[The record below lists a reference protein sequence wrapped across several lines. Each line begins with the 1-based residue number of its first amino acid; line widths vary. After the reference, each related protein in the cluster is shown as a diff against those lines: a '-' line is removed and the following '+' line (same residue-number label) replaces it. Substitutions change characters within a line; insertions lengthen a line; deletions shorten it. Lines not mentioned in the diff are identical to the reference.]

1 MTTSTFNRILNQSES
16 IKELRKK
23 VLTLPYEPGVY
34 MMKNKEAKIIYI
46 GKAKNLRKR
55 VLSYFNHRGSN
66 EASNWK
72 TSKLVSK
79 IEDIEFLVTDN
90 EIEAF
95 LLESNL
101 IKQYR
106 PLFNIDLKDQQRY
119 TYLKISD
126 EKFPRLLVA
135 RRNRDGKF
143 MGIKGKVFGPFVH
156 GSSKYLTI
164 GLLRKIFKIRICNTL
179 PKRPCLEYFINNCD
193 APCINNVTQSEYI
206 NNVQSLEN
214 ILTGKKSIDDFIDK
228 MQGDMVSA
236 SNSLDYEKAKAIRDT
251 VSRLENL
258 RSRQKIEHSISSR
271 SEEEYIGVM
280 YDLLQS
286 KVHILILRR
295 YRGVIRDRKKF
306 QFDLIGDNSFS
317 TFLSQ
322 YYYSKSSV
330 PRFIYVNEDL
340 GSKEVLEKSLERIA
354 SHKVNIIRLSNRM
367 DLERKQLMDLVVRN
381 LSNYL
386 TKGFEPALFDLKKVL
401 NLKSL
406 PKVIDCFDISNLGLS
421 IAVGSCVRFVNGIP
435 EKSFYRKFKIKTIK
449 DQNDFAMIGEIVSRR
464 YAKEDKLNL
473 PDLVLIDGGKGQL
486 NSAID
491 SISKLD
497 LKIPC
502 ISIAKEREE
511 IFVPNSPFPTVI
523 PKTSRS
529 LKILQYLRDEA
540 HRFGLNYN
548 IKLRELQAKSLI

>member
-1 MTTSTFNRILNQSES
+1 
-16 IKELRKK
+16 
-23 VLTLPYEPGVY
+23 
-34 MMKNKEAKIIYI
+34 MKNDEGKIIYI

-55 VLSYFNHRGSN
+55 VLSYFNHKASHDT
-66 EASNWK
+66 SNWK

-79 IEDIEFLVTDN
+79 IQDVDFLVTDN

-143 MGIKGKVFGPFVH
+143 TGTKGKVFGPFVH
-156 GSSKYLTI
+156 GSSKLLTI

-193 APCINNVTQSEYI
+193 APCINNVTQNEYI
-206 NNVQSLEN
+206 ENVQSLEN
-214 ILTGKKSIDDFIDK
+214 ILAGRKNIDEFIEK
-228 MQGDMVSA
+228 MNKDMTSA
-236 SNSLDYEKAKAIRDT
+236 SSSLDYEKAKQIRDT
-251 VSRLENL
+251 ISRLENL
-258 RSRQKIEHSISSR
+258 RSKQKIEQSISSR
-271 SEEEYIGVM
+271 SEEEYIGIM

-286 KVHILILRR
+286 KAHILILRR
-295 YRGVIRDRKKF
+295 YRGVIRDRKKY
-306 QFDLIGDNSFS
+306 QFDLVGDNSFS

-322 YYYSKSSV
+322 YYYSKSTV
-330 PRFIYVNEDL
+330 PRFIYVNEDPD
-340 GSKEVLEKSLERIA
+340 SKHVLEKSLERIA
-354 SHKVNIIRLSNRM
+354 SHKINIIRLSNRI
-367 DLERKQLMDLVVRN
+367 DIERKQLMDLIVRN
-381 LSNYL
+381 LSVYIS
-386 TKGFEPALFDLKKVL
+386 KGFEPALFDLKKVL

-486 NSAID
+486 SSAID
-491 SISKLD
+491 AISKLG

-502 ISIAKEREE
+502 VSIAKEREE
-511 IFVPNSPFPTVI
+511 IFVPNSPFPTII
-523 PKTSRS
+523 PKSSKS
-529 LKILQYLRDEA
+529 LKILQYLRNEA

-548 IKLRELQAKSLI
+548 IKLRELK

>member
-1 MTTSTFNRILNQSES
+1 AHLTTSISTRILFKSEN

-23 VLTLPYEPGVY
+23 VLTLPFEPGVY
-34 MMKNKEAKIIYI
+34 MMKNKEGGIIYI

-55 VLSYFNHRGSN
+55 VLSYFSYRESYDT
-66 EASNWK
+66 SNWK
-72 TSKLVSK
+72 TSKLISK
-79 IEDIEFLVTDN
+79 IQDVDFLVTDN

-143 MGIKGKVFGPFVH
+143 TGTTGKVFGPFVH
-156 GSSKYLTI
+156 GSSKFLTI

-179 PKRPCLEYFINNCD
+179 PKKPCLEYFINNCD
-193 APCINNVTQSEYI
+193 APCINNVTQNEYMD
-206 NNVQSLEN
+206 NVQSLEN
-214 ILTGKKSIDDFIDK
+214 ILAGRKSIDDFIEK
-228 MQGDMVSA
+228 MNEDMTSA
-236 SNSLDYEKAKAIRDT
+236 SSNLDYEKAKAIRDT
-251 VSRLENL
+251 ISRLENL
-258 RSRQKIEHSISSR
+258 RSKQKIEQSISSK
-271 SEEEYIGVM
+271 SEEEYIGIM
-280 YDLLQS
+280 YDFLQS
-286 KVHILILRR
+286 KAHILILRR
-295 YRGVIRDRKKF
+295 YRGVIRDRKKY
-306 QFDLIGDNSFS
+306 QFDLVGDNSFS

-322 YYYSKSSV
+322 YYYSKSTV
-330 PRFIYVNEDL
+330 PRFIYVNVDPD
-340 GSKEVLEKSLERIA
+340 SKQVLEKSLERIA
-354 SHKVNIIRLSNRM
+354 SHRVNIIRLSNRI
-367 DLERKQLMDLVVRN
+367 DIERKQLMDLIVRN
-381 LSNYL
+381 LSTYIS
-386 TKGFEPALFDLKKVL
+386 KGFEPALFDLKKVL
-401 NLKSL
+401 NLRSL
-406 PKVIDCFDISNLGLS
+406 PKIIDCFDISNLGLS

-449 DQNDFAMIGEIVSRR
+449 DQNDFAMISEVVTRR
-464 YAKEDKLNL
+464 YSKEDKLNL

-486 NSAID
+486 NSALD
-491 SISKLD
+491 AISKLS

-511 IFVPNSPFPTVI
+511 IFVPNSLFPIVF
-523 PKTSRS
+523 PKSSKS

-540 HRFGLNYN
+540 HRFGLGYN
-548 IKLRELQAKSLI
+548 IKLRDLK

>member
-1 MTTSTFNRILNQSES
+1 MTTSILNRILNQSES

-23 VLTLPYEPGVY
+23 VLTLPYESGVY
-34 MMKNKEAKIIYI
+34 MMKNKEGKIIYI

-55 VLSYFNHRGSN
+55 VLSYFNHRGSHDR
-66 EASNWK
+66 SNWK
-72 TSKLVSK
+72 TSKLISNIQDV
-79 IEDIEFLVTDN
+79 DFLVTDN

-143 MGIKGKVFGPFVH
+143 TGTKGKVFGPFVH
-156 GSSKYLTI
+156 GSSKLLTI

-193 APCINNVTQSEYI
+193 APCINNVTQNEYMD
-206 NNVQSLEN
+206 NVQSLEN
-214 ILTGKKSIDDFIDK
+214 ILAGRKNIDDFIEK
-228 MQGDMVSA
+228 MNKDMTSA
-236 SNSLDYEKAKAIRDT
+236 SSSLDYEKAKAIRDT
-251 VSRLENL
+251 INRLENL
-258 RSRQKIEHSISSR
+258 RSKQKFEQSISSR
-271 SEEEYIGVM
+271 SEEEYIGIM
-280 YDLLQS
+280 YDFLQS
-286 KVHILILRR
+286 KAHILILRR
-295 YRGVIRDRKKF
+295 YRGVIRDRKKY
-306 QFDLIGDNSFS
+306 QFDLVGDNSFS

-322 YYYSKSSV
+322 YYYSKSTV
-330 PRFIYVNEDL
+330 PRFIYVNEDPD
-340 GSKEVLEKSLERIA
+340 SKQILEKSLERIA
-354 SHKVNIIRLSNRM
+354 SHRVNIIKLSNRI
-367 DLERKQLMDLVVRN
+367 DIERKQLMDLIVRN
-381 LSNYL
+381 LSVYIS
-386 TKGFEPALFDLKKVL
+386 KGFEPALFDLKKVL
-401 NLKSL
+401 NLKSP
-406 PKVIDCFDISNLGLS
+406 PKIIDCFDISNLGLS

-449 DQNDFAMIGEIVSRR
+449 DQNDFAMISEIVSRR
-464 YAKEDKLNL
+464 YSKEDNLNL

-486 NSAID
+486 SSALD
-491 SISKLD
+491 AISKLN

-511 IFVPNSPFPTVI
+511 IFVPNSPFPIVI
-523 PKTSRS
+523 PRSSKS

-540 HRFGLNYN
+540 HRFGLRYN
-548 IKLRELQAKSLI
+548 IKLRDLK

>member
-1 MTTSTFNRILNQSES
+1 MTTSTLNRILNQSES

-34 MMKNKEAKIIYI
+34 MMKDKEGKIIYI

-55 VLSYFNHRGSN
+55 VLSYFNHKGSN
-66 EASNWK
+66 DASNWK

-79 IEDIEFLVTDN
+79 IEDVEFLVTDN

-193 APCINNVTQSEYI
+193 APCINNVTQNEYM

-214 ILTGKKSIDDFIDK
+214 ILAGKKSIEDFIEK
-228 MQGDMVSA
+228 MQHDMISA
-236 SNSLDYEKAKAIRDT
+236 SNSLDYEKAKEIRDT

-271 SEEEYIGVM
+271 SEEEYIGIR

-286 KVHILILRR
+286 KAHILILRR

-330 PRFIYVNEDL
+330 PRFIYVNEDP
-340 GSKEVLEKSLERIA
+340 GSKEVLEKSLEKIA

-386 TKGFEPALFDLKKVL
+386 SKGFEPALFDLKKVL

-491 SISKLD
+491 SISKLG

-511 IFVPNSPFPTVI
+511 IFVHNSPFPTVI
-523 PKTSRS
+523 PKTSKS

-548 IKLRELQAKSLI
+548 IKLRDLK

>member
-1 MTTSTFNRILNQSES
+1 MTAFIQERIANQSES
-16 IKELRKK
+16 IKALRKK
-23 VLTLPYEPGVY
+23 VVALPAEPGVY
-34 MMKNKEAKIIYI
+34 LMKNKDGKIIYI

-55 VLSYFNHRGSN
+55 VLSYFRHTNS
-66 EASNWK
+66 EIANWK

-79 IEDIEFLVTDN
+79 IQDIDFLVTDS

-106 PLFNIDLKDQQRY
+106 PLYNIDLKDQQRY

-143 MGIKGKVFGPFVH
+143 MGIKGKVFGPFVQ
-156 GSSKYLTI
+156 GSSKFLTI

-179 PKRPCLEYFINNCD
+179 PKKPCLEYFINNCD
-193 APCINNVTQSEYI
+193 APCINNVTQDEYM

-214 ILTGKKSIDDFIDK
+214 ILSGKKSIDDFIEK
-228 MQGDMVSA
+228 MKYDMASA
-236 SNSLDYEKAKAIRDT
+236 SARLDYENAKAIRDT

-258 RSRQKIEHSISSR
+258 RSRQKIEQSISSR

-280 YDLLQS
+280 YDLMQS
-286 KVHILILRR
+286 KAHILILRR
-295 YRGVIRDRKKF
+295 YRGVIRDRKKY

-317 TFLSQ
+317 SFLSQ
-322 YYYSKSSV
+322 YYFSKSSV
-330 PRFIYVNEDL
+330 PRFIYVNEDPD
-340 GSKEVLEKSLERIA
+340 SKDILEKSLERIA

-367 DLERKQLMDLVVRN
+367 DHERKQLMDLIIRN
-381 LSNYL
+381 LSTYISR
-386 TKGFEPALFDLKKVL
+386 GFEPALFDLKKSL
-401 NLKSL
+401 NLKAI
-406 PKVIDCFDISNLGLS
+406 PKTIDCFDISNLGLS
-421 IAVGSCVRFVNGIP
+421 IAVGSCVRFSNGIP

-449 DQNDFAMIGEIVSRR
+449 DQNDFAMIGEIVTRR
-464 YAKEDKLNL
+464 YSKEDKINL

-486 NSAID
+486 HSAIEA
-491 SISKLD
+491 ISKLD

-511 IFVPNSPFPTVI
+511 IFVPDSPFPI
-523 PKTSRS
+523 IMPKSSKS

-540 HRFGLNYN
+540 HRFGLAYN
-548 IKLRELQAKSLI
+548 IKLRDLK

>member
-1 MTTSTFNRILNQSES
+1 LTTSVNRILNQSET

-34 MMKNKEAKIIYI
+34 MMKNREGKIIYI
-46 GKAKNLRKR
+46 GKAKNLKKR
-55 VLSYFNHRGSN
+55 VMSYFTQRGSS

-79 IEDIEFLVTDN
+79 IEDIDFLVTDN

-143 MGIKGKVFGPFVH
+143 TGIKGKVFGPFVH

-193 APCINNVTQSEYI
+193 APCINNVTQGEYI
-206 NNVQSLEN
+206 DNVQSLEN
-214 ILTGKKSIDDFIDK
+214 ILTGKKSIEDFIEK
-228 MQGDMVSA
+228 MQNDMVSA
-236 SNSLDYEKAKAIRDT
+236 SNNLDYEKAKAIRDT

-271 SEEEYIGVM
+271 SEEEYIGIM

-286 KVHILILRR
+286 KAHVLILRR
-295 YRGVIRDRKKF
+295 YRGVIRDRKKY

-330 PRFIYVNEDL
+330 PRFIYVNEDPS
-340 GSKEVLEKSLERIA
+340 SKEALEKSLERIA
-354 SHKVNIIRLSNRM
+354 SHKVNIIRLSNRI

-381 LSNYL
+381 LSNYVS
-386 TKGFEPALFDLKKVL
+386 KGFEPALFDLKKVL

-406 PKVIDCFDISNLGLS
+406 PKIIDCFDISNLGLS

-435 EKSFYRKFKIKTIK
+435 EKSFYRKFKIKTIE

-473 PDLVLIDGGKGQL
+473 PNLVLIDGGKGQL
-486 NSAID
+486 NSAIN
-491 SISKLD
+491 SLSKLG

-502 ISIAKEREE
+502 ISIAKEKEQ
-511 IFVPNSPFPTVI
+511 IFVATSPFPIVI
-523 PKTSRS
+523 PKTSKS

-540 HRFGLNYN
+540 HRFGLSYN
-548 IKLRELQAKSLI
+548 IKLRELK

>member
-1 MTTSTFNRILNQSES
+1 LTASVNKILSQSNI

-23 VLTLPYEPGVY
+23 VQTLPYEPGVY
-34 MMKNKEAKIIYI
+34 LMKNKEGNIIYI

-55 VLSYFNHRGSN
+55 VLSYFTQKGSS
-66 EASNWK
+66 ETSNWK

-126 EKFPRLLVA
+126 ERFPRLLVA

-193 APCINNVTQSEYI
+193 APCINNVTQGEYM

-214 ILTGKKSIDDFIDK
+214 ILSGKKSIEDFIEK
-228 MQGDMVSA
+228 MQYDMISA

-271 SEEEYIGVM
+271 SEEEYIGIM

-286 KVHILILRR
+286 KAHILILRR
-295 YRGVIRDRKKF
+295 YRGVIRDRKKY

-322 YYYSKSSV
+322 YYYSKSTV
-330 PRFIYVNEDL
+330 PRFIYVNEDP
-340 GSKEVLEKSLERIA
+340 GSKEALEKSLERIA

-381 LSNYL
+381 LSNYVS
-386 TKGFEPALFDLKKVL
+386 KGFEPALFDLKKVL
-401 NLKSL
+401 NLESL
-406 PKVIDCFDISNLGLS
+406 PKIIDCFDISNLGLS

-449 DQNDFAMIGEIVSRR
+449 DQNDFAMIGEIVTRR

-473 PDLVLIDGGKGQL
+473 PNLVLIDGGKGQL
-486 NSAID
+486 HSAIN
-491 SISKLD
+491 SISKLG

-511 IFVPNSPFPTVI
+511 IFVPGSPFPVVI
-523 PKTSRS
+523 PKSSKS

-548 IKLRELQAKSLI
+548 VKLRELK

>member
-1 MTTSTFNRILNQSES
+1 MTTTTLNRILNRPES

-34 MMKNKEAKIIYI
+34 MMKNKEGKIIYI

-79 IEDIEFLVTDN
+79 IEDVEYLVTDN

-214 ILTGKKSIDDFIDK
+214 ILTGKKSIEDFIEK
-228 MQGDMVSA
+228 MQDDMISA

-271 SEEEYIGVM
+271 SEEEYIGIR

-286 KVHILILRR
+286 KAHILILRR

-330 PRFIYVNEDL
+330 PRFIYVNEDP
-340 GSKEVLEKSLERIA
+340 GSKEALEKSLERIA

-491 SISKLD
+491 TISKLG

-523 PKTSRS
+523 PKTSKS

-548 IKLRELQAKSLI
+548 IKLRDLK

>member
-1 MTTSTFNRILNQSES
+1 
-16 IKELRKK
+16 
-23 VLTLPYEPGVY
+23 
-34 MMKNKEAKIIYI
+34 MMKDKEGKIIYI

-55 VLSYFNHRGSN
+55 VLSYFNYREDHDT
-66 EASNWK
+66 SNWK
-72 TSKLVSK
+72 TAKLISK
-79 IEDIEFLVTDN
+79 IQDVDFLVTDN

-143 MGIKGKVFGPFVH
+143 TGTKGKVFGPFVH
-156 GSSKYLTI
+156 GSSKLLTI

-179 PKRPCLEYFINNCD
+179 PKKPCLEYFINNCD
-193 APCINNVTQSEYI
+193 APCINNVTQNAYME
-206 NNVQSLEN
+206 NVQSLEN
-214 ILTGKKSIDDFIDK
+214 ILAGRKSIDDFIEK
-228 MQGDMVSA
+228 MKEEMTSA
-236 SNSLDYEKAKAIRDT
+236 SSTLEYEKAKAIRDT

-258 RSRQKIEHSISSR
+258 RSKQKMEHSVSSR
-271 SEEEYIGVM
+271 SEEEYVGIK

-286 KVHILILRR
+286 KAHILILRR
-295 YRGVIRDRKKF
+295 YRGVIRDRKKY

-330 PRFIYVNEDL
+330 PRFIYVNEQPD
-340 GSKEVLEKSLERIA
+340 SKQVLEKSLERIA
-354 SHKVNIIRLSNRM
+354 SHKVNIISLSNRI
-367 DLERKQLMDLVVRN
+367 DVERKQLMNLIIRN
-381 LSNYL
+381 LSTYIS
-386 TKGFEPALFDLKKVL
+386 KGFEPALLDLKKVL

-406 PKVIDCFDISNLGLS
+406 PKIIDCFDVSNLGLS

-449 DQNDFAMIGEIVSRR
+449 DQNDFAMISEIVSRR
-464 YAKEDKLNL
+464 YSKEDKLNL

-486 NSAID
+486 NSALD
-491 SISKLD
+491 AMSKLD

-511 IFVPNSPFPTVI
+511 IFVPNSIFPVVI
-523 PKTSRS
+523 PKSSKS

-540 HRFGLNYN
+540 HRFGLSYN
-548 IKLRELQAKSLI
+548 IKLRDLK

>member
-1 MTTSTFNRILNQSES
+1 LTTTLNRILNQSEI

-23 VLTLPYEPGVY
+23 VLSLPYEPGVY
-34 MMKNKEAKIIYI
+34 MMKNKEGKIIYI

-55 VLSYFNHRGSN
+55 VLSYFTQRGAS

-79 IEDIEFLVTDN
+79 IEDIDFLVTDN

-106 PLFNIDLKDQQRY
+106 PIFNIDLKDQQRY

-143 MGIKGKVFGPFVH
+143 MGVKGKVFGPFVH
-156 GSSKYLTI
+156 GSSKFLTI

-193 APCINNVTQSEYI
+193 APCINNVTQTEYL

-214 ILTGKKSIDDFIDK
+214 ILSGKKSIDDFIEK
-228 MQGDMVSA
+228 MQHDMIGA

-258 RSRQKIEHSISSR
+258 RSRQKIEHSTSSR
-271 SEEEYIGVM
+271 SEEEYIGIM

-286 KVHILILRR
+286 KAHILILRR
-295 YRGVIRDRKKF
+295 YRGVIRDRKKY
-306 QFDLIGDNSFS
+306 QFELIGDNSFS

-322 YYYSKSSV
+322 YYYSKPSV
-330 PRFIYVNEDL
+330 PRFIYVNEDP
-340 GSKEVLEKSLERIA
+340 GSKEALEKSLERIA

-367 DLERKQLMDLVVRN
+367 DLERKELMDLVVRN

-386 TKGFEPALFDLKKVL
+386 SKGFEPALFDLKKVL

-406 PKVIDCFDISNLGLS
+406 PKIIDCFDISNLGLS
-421 IAVGSCVRFVNGIP
+421 IAVGSCVRFANGIP

-449 DQNDFAMIGEIVSRR
+449 DQNDFAMIGEIVTRR

-473 PDLVLIDGGKGQL
+473 PDLVLIDGGRGQL
-486 NSAID
+486 HSAID
-491 SISKLD
+491 SISKLG

-502 ISIAKEREE
+502 ISIAKEKEE
-511 IFVPNSPFPTVI
+511 IFVSGSPFPVI
-523 PKTSRS
+523 IQKTSKS

-548 IKLRELQAKSLI
+548 IKLRDLK

>member
-1 MTTSTFNRILNQSES
+1 MTASTLNRILSQSES

-34 MMKNKEAKIIYI
+34 MMKNKEGKIIYI

-79 IEDIEFLVTDN
+79 IEDVEFLVTDN

-119 TYLKISD
+119 TYLKISN
-126 EKFPRLLVA
+126 ERFPRLLVA

-214 ILTGKKSIDDFIDK
+214 ILAGKKSIEDFIEK
-228 MQGDMVSA
+228 MQHDMISA

-271 SEEEYIGVM
+271 SEEEYIGIM

-286 KVHILILRR
+286 KAHILILRR

-330 PRFIYVNEDL
+330 PRFIYVNEDPD
-340 GSKEVLEKSLERIA
+340 SKEILEKSLERIA

-491 SISKLD
+491 TISKLG

-523 PKTSRS
+523 PKTSKS

-548 IKLRELQAKSLI
+548 IKLRDLK

>member
-1 MTTSTFNRILNQSES
+1 MTASTLNRILNHSES

-34 MMKNKEAKIIYI
+34 MMKNKEGKIIYI

-55 VLSYFNHRGSN
+55 VLSYFTHRGAS

-79 IEDIEFLVTDN
+79 IEDVEFLVTDS

-135 RRNRDGKF
+135 RRNREGKF

-193 APCINNVTQSEYI
+193 APCINNVTQSEYMS
-206 NNVQSLEN
+206 NVQSLEN

-228 MQGDMVSA
+228 MQGDMISA
-236 SNSLDYEKAKAIRDT
+236 SHRLDYEKAKAIRDT

-271 SEEEYIGVM
+271 SEEEYIGIK

-286 KVHILILRR
+286 KAHILILRR
-295 YRGVIRDRKKF
+295 YRGVIRDRKKY

-330 PRFIYVNEDL
+330 PRFIYVNEDP
-340 GSKEVLEKSLERIA
+340 GSKEALEKSLERIA
-354 SHKVNIIRLSNRM
+354 SHKVNIIRLSNRIEP
-367 DLERKQLMDLVVRN
+367 ERKQLMDLVVRN

-386 TKGFEPALFDLKKVL
+386 SKGFEPALFDLKKVL

-435 EKSFYRKFKIKTIK
+435 EKSFYRKFKIRTIK
-449 DQNDFAMIGEIVSRR
+449 EQNDFAMIGEIVSRR

-491 SISKLD
+491 AISKLG

-502 ISIAKEREE
+502 ISIAKEKEE

-523 PKTSRS
+523 PKTSKS
-529 LKILQYLRDEA
+529 LKILQYLRNEA

-548 IKLRELQAKSLI
+548 IKLRDLK

>member
-1 MTTSTFNRILNQSES
+1 MTTSTLNRILDQSES

-34 MMKNKEAKIIYI
+34 MMKNKEGKIIYI

-66 EASNWK
+66 DASNWK

-79 IEDIEFLVTDN
+79 IEDVEFLVTDN

-95 LLESNL
+95 LLESSL

-214 ILTGKKSIDDFIDK
+214 ILTGKKSIEDFIGK
-228 MQGDMVSA
+228 MQDDMISA

-258 RSRQKIEHSISSR
+258 RSRQKIEHSVSSR
-271 SEEEYIGVM
+271 SEEEYIGIR

-286 KVHILILRR
+286 KAHILILRR

-330 PRFIYVNEDL
+330 PRFIYVNEDP
-340 GSKEVLEKSLERIA
+340 GSKEVLEKSLEKIA

-386 TKGFEPALFDLKKVL
+386 SKGFEPALFDLKKVL

-491 SISKLD
+491 SISKLG

-523 PKTSRS
+523 PKTSKS

-548 IKLRELQAKSLI
+548 IKLRDLK

>member
-1 MTTSTFNRILNQSES
+1 MTTSINRILNQSDS
-16 IKELRKK
+16 VKELRKK

-34 MMKNKEAKIIYI
+34 MMKNKEGKIIYI

-55 VLSYFNHRGSN
+55 VLSYFTQSRSS

-72 TSKLVSK
+72 TSKLISK
-79 IEDIEFLVTDN
+79 IEDIDFLVTDN

-193 APCINNVTQSEYI
+193 APCINNVTQSEYM

-214 ILTGKKSIDDFIDK
+214 ILTGRKSIEDFIEK
-228 MQGDMVSA
+228 MQNDMISA

-271 SEEEYIGVM
+271 SEEEYIGIM

-286 KVHILILRR
+286 KAHILILRR
-295 YRGVIRDRKKF
+295 HRGVIRDRKKY

-330 PRFIYVNEDL
+330 PRFIYVNEDP
-340 GSKEVLEKSLERIA
+340 GSKEALEKSLERIA

-367 DLERKQLMDLVVRN
+367 DVERKQLMDLITRN
-381 LSNYL
+381 LSNYVS
-386 TKGFEPALFDLKKVL
+386 KGFEPALFDLKKVL
-401 NLKSL
+401 RLKSL
-406 PKVIDCFDISNLGLS
+406 PKIIDCFDISNLGLS
-421 IAVGSCVRFVNGIP
+421 IAVGSCVRFTNGIP

-449 DQNDFAMIGEIVSRR
+449 DQNDFAMISEIVTRR
-464 YAKEDKLNL
+464 YSKEDKINL

-486 NSAID
+486 HSAID
-491 SISKLD
+491 SLYKLG

-502 ISIAKEREE
+502 VSIAKQREE
-511 IFVPNSPFPTVI
+511 IFVPNSSFPVVM
-523 PKTSRS
+523 PKNSKS

-540 HRFGLNYN
+540 HRFGLAYN
-548 IKLRELQAKSLI
+548 IKLRDLK

>member
-1 MTTSTFNRILNQSES
+1 MSNRILHEPQD

-23 VLTLPYEPGVY
+23 VLMLPYEPGVY
-34 MMKNKEAKIIYI
+34 MMKDNDGKIIYI

-55 VLSYFNHRGSN
+55 VLSYFTQRGSDT
-66 EASNWK
+66 SNWK

-79 IEDIEFLVTDN
+79 IQDVDFLVTDN

-143 MGIKGKVFGPFVH
+143 TGTKGKVFGPFVH
-156 GSSKYLTI
+156 GSSKFLTI
-164 GLLRKIFKIRICNTL
+164 GLLRKIFKIRICDRL
-179 PKRPCLEYFINNCD
+179 PKKPCLEYFINNCE
-193 APCINNVTQSEYI
+193 APCINNVTENEYI
-206 NNVQSLEN
+206 ENVLSLEN
-214 ILTGKKSIDDFIDK
+214 ILAGRKSIDDFIDK
-228 MQGDMVSA
+228 MKEDMKDA
-236 SNSLDYEKAKAIRDT
+236 SSHLDYERAKAIRDT

-258 RSRQKIEHSISSR
+258 RTKQKIEHSISSR
-271 SEEEYIGVM
+271 FEEEYIGIK
-280 YDLLQS
+280 YDFLQS
-286 KVHILILRR
+286 KAHILILRR
-295 YRGVIRDRKKF
+295 YRGVIRDRKKY

-330 PRFIYVNEDL
+330 PRFIYVNEEPD
-340 GSKEVLEKSLERIA
+340 SKQALEKSLERTA
-354 SHKVNIIRLSNRM
+354 SHRVNIITVSNRI
-367 DLERKQLMDLVVRN
+367 DIERKQLMDLIVRN
-381 LSNYL
+381 LSTYIS
-386 TKGFEPALFDLKKVL
+386 KGFEPSLLDLKKAL
-401 NLKSL
+401 NLKLL
-406 PKVIDCFDISNLGLS
+406 PKIIDCFDISNLGLS

-435 EKSFYRKFKIKTIK
+435 EKSFYRKFKIKTVK
-449 DQNDFAMIGEIVSRR
+449 DQNDFAMINEIVSRR
-464 YAKEDKLNL
+464 YSKEDKLNL

-486 NSAID
+486 KSAIEAL
-491 SISKLD
+491 SKLD
-497 LKIPC
+497 LNIHC

-511 IFVPNSPFPTVI
+511 IFVPFSSIPIVI
-523 PKTSRS
+523 PGSNKS

-540 HRFGLNYN
+540 HRFGLEYN
-548 IKLRELQAKSLI
+548 IKLRELK

>member
-1 MTTSTFNRILNQSES
+1 MKDKES
-16 IKELRKK
+16 
-23 VLTLPYEPGVY
+23 
-34 MMKNKEAKIIYI
+34 KIIYI

-55 VLSYFNHRGSN
+55 VLSYFNFRESHD
-66 EASNWK
+66 ASNWK
-72 TSKLVSK
+72 TSKLISK
-79 IEDIEFLVTDN
+79 VQDVDFLITDN

-143 MGIKGKVFGPFVH
+143 TGTKGKVFGPFVH
-156 GSSKYLTI
+156 GSSKLLTI

-179 PKRPCLEYFINNCD
+179 PKKPCLEYFINNCD
-193 APCINNVTQSEYI
+193 APCINNVTQNEYMEY
-206 NNVQSLEN
+206 VQSLEN
-214 ILTGKKSIDDFIDK
+214 ILAGRKSIDDFIEK
-228 MQGDMVSA
+228 MKEEMTSA
-236 SNSLDYEKAKAIRDT
+236 SSTLEYEKAKAIRDT

-258 RSRQKIEHSISSR
+258 RSKQKIEQSISSR
-271 SEEEYIGVM
+271 SEEEYVGIK

-286 KVHILILRR
+286 KAHILILRR
-295 YRGVIRDRKKF
+295 YRGVIRDRKKY
-306 QFDLIGDNSFS
+306 QFDLVGDNSFS

-330 PRFIYVNEDL
+330 PRFIYVNEQPD
-340 GSKEVLEKSLERIA
+340 SKQVLEKSLERIA
-354 SHKVNIIRLSNRM
+354 SHRVNIISLSNRI
-367 DLERKQLMDLVVRN
+367 DVERKQLMNLIIRN
-381 LSNYL
+381 LSTYIS
-386 TKGFEPALFDLKKVL
+386 KGFEPALLDLRKAL

-406 PKVIDCFDISNLGLS
+406 PKIIDCFDVSNLGLS
-421 IAVGSCVRFVNGIP
+421 IAAGSCVRFVNGIP
-435 EKSFYRKFKIKTIK
+435 EKSFYRKFKIKTVK
-449 DQNDFAMIGEIVSRR
+449 DQNDFAMISEIVSRR
-464 YAKEDKLNL
+464 YSKEDKLNL

-486 NSAID
+486 NSALEA
-491 SISKLD
+491 ISKLD

-511 IFVPNSPFPTVI
+511 IFVPNSIFPIII
-523 PKTSRS
+523 PKNTKS

-540 HRFGLNYN
+540 HRFGLRYN
-548 IKLRELQAKSLI
+548 IKLRELK

>member
-1 MTTSTFNRILNQSES
+1 LTASVTKILSQSNI

-23 VLTLPYEPGVY
+23 VQTLPYEPGVY
-34 MMKNKEAKIIYI
+34 LMKNKEGNIIYI

-55 VLSYFNHRGSN
+55 VLSYFTQKGSS
-66 EASNWK
+66 ETSNWK

-126 EKFPRLLVA
+126 ERFPRLLVA

-193 APCINNVTQSEYI
+193 APCINNVTQGEYM

-214 ILTGKKSIDDFIDK
+214 ILSGKKSIEDFIEK
-228 MQGDMVSA
+228 MQYDMISA

-271 SEEEYIGVM
+271 SEEEYIGIM

-286 KVHILILRR
+286 KAHILILRR
-295 YRGVIRDRKKF
+295 YRGVIRDRKKY

-322 YYYSKSSV
+322 YYYSKSTV
-330 PRFIYVNEDL
+330 PRFIYVNEDP
-340 GSKEVLEKSLERIA
+340 GSKEALEKSLERIA

-381 LSNYL
+381 LSNYVS
-386 TKGFEPALFDLKKVL
+386 KGFEPALFDLKKVL
-401 NLKSL
+401 NLESL
-406 PKVIDCFDISNLGLS
+406 PKIIDCFDISNLGLS

-449 DQNDFAMIGEIVSRR
+449 DQNDFAMIGEIVGRR

-473 PDLVLIDGGKGQL
+473 PNLVLIDGGKGQL
-486 NSAID
+486 HSAIN
-491 SISKLD
+491 SLIKLG

-511 IFVPNSPFPTVI
+511 IFVAHSPFPTVI
-523 PKTSRS
+523 PKTSKS
-529 LKILQYLRDEA
+529 LKILLYLRDEA

-548 IKLRELQAKSLI
+548 IKLRELK

>member
-1 MTTSTFNRILNQSES
+1 LTISIPNRILYQSES

-23 VLTLPYEPGVY
+23 VLTLPYDPGVY
-34 MMKNKEAKIIYI
+34 MMKNKEGKIIYI

-55 VLSYFNHRGSN
+55 VLSYFNYRQSTDTT
-66 EASNWK
+66 NWK

-79 IEDIEFLVTDN
+79 IQDVDFLVTDN
-90 EIEAF
+90 EIEAI

-143 MGIKGKVFGPFVH
+143 TGTKGKVFGPFVH
-156 GSSKYLTI
+156 GSSKFLTV
-164 GLLRKIFKIRICNTL
+164 GLLRKIFKIRICNSL
-179 PKRPCLEYFINNCD
+179 PKKPCLEYFINNCD
-193 APCINNVTQSEYI
+193 APCINNVTQSEYMD
-206 NNVQSLEN
+206 NVQSLEN
-214 ILTGKKSIDDFIDK
+214 ILSGRKSIDDFIEK
-228 MQGDMVSA
+228 MKEDMFSA
-236 SNSLDYEKAKAIRDT
+236 SSSLDYENAKAIRDT

-258 RSRQKIEHSISSR
+258 RSRQKIEQSISSR
-271 SEEEYIGVM
+271 SEEEYVGIM
-280 YDLLQS
+280 YDFLQS
-286 KVHILILRR
+286 RAHILILRR
-295 YRGVIRDRKKF
+295 YRGVIRDRKKY
-306 QFDLIGDNSFS
+306 QFDLLGDNSFS
-317 TFLSQ
+317 SFLSQ

-330 PRFIYVNEDL
+330 PRFIYVNEDPD
-340 GSKEVLEKSLERIA
+340 SKVALEKSLETIA
-354 SHKVNIIRLSNRM
+354 SHRVNIIRLSNRIHI
-367 DLERKQLMDLVVRN
+367 ERKQLMDLIVRN
-381 LSNYL
+381 LSTYIS
-386 TKGFEPALFDLKKVL
+386 KGYEPALFDLKKLL
-401 NLKSL
+401 NLKLL
-406 PKVIDCFDISNLGLS
+406 PKIIDCFDISNLGLS

-449 DQNDFAMIGEIVSRR
+449 DQNDFAMISEIVSRR
-464 YAKEDKLNL
+464 YSKEDKLNL

-486 NSAID
+486 HSALD
-491 SISKLD
+491 AISKLG

-511 IFVPNSPFPTVI
+511 IFVPNSTFPIII
-523 PKTSRS
+523 PKSSKS

-540 HRFGLNYN
+540 HRFGLGYN
-548 IKLRELQAKSLI
+548 IKLRDLK